1 MRGGVTRNALHIDII
16 FTSWKKGL
24 NNNIPL
30 FQNLP
35 KFLRLTKKWLLHQ
48 NVNVLMSSHTMLGNH
63 AQYSDAAY

>member
-24 NNNIPL
+24 NNYIPL

-35 KFLRLTKKWLLHQ
+35 KFLTHKE
-48 NVNVLMSSHTMLGNH
+48 M
-63 AQYSDAAY
+63 AATPKCKCLDVKSYHVR